1 MPRGSLGANT
11 LPQWERE
18 MSDTPAAVDID
29 TDTAQGVAPGP
40 ERKDSAGDA
49 SPEAQIDAQV
59 KVVEPRSGEVLLQC
73 GVEEEAR
80 AYQFA
85 QEMEQMG
92 VEVKI
97 IAPSVSQTLASG
109 LGVSAKDW
117 QGYQRSM
124 DQEIADHDGSQQNNS
139 K

>member
-1 MPRGSLGANT
+1 
-11 LPQWERE
+11 
-18 MSDTPAAVDID
+18 MSDIPVGVNID
-29 TDTAQGVAPGP
+29 TDVDTAPGVAPGP
-40 ERKDSAGDA
+40 ERKEDSAGEA
-49 SPEAQIDAQV
+49 PPEAQIDSLV

-73 GVEEEAR
+73 GVEEEAL

-85 QEMEQMG
+85 REMEQMG

-109 LGVSAKDW
+109 LGVNAKEW

-139 K
+139 R